1 MSERHRI
8 AGKLGGRPR
17 LLTMEDIRQQQ
28 LHAQEIAKEGKDFPG
43 NLRELKKL
51 YLCRGSSGNHKQI
64 GRGCVTTT
72 IPARG

>member
-1 MSERHRI
+1 MNKQE
-8 AGKLGGRPR
+8 AGRLGGRPR
-17 LLTMEDIRQQQ
+17 LLTMEETRQQQ
-28 LHAQEIAKEGKDFPG
+28 LPAQEIAKEGKDSSG

-51 YLCRGSSGNHKQI
+51 YLCGGSNRNHKQI